1 MRRIYLLYRSC
12 PVLEFLS
19 PPKFASCRPAVAH
32 STWRCF
38 VEDAD
43 HSRHCLFRPAG
54 TLESSGNSARPQTWA
69 QFVAE
74 RGINQKCPRGTH

>member
-19 PPKFASCRPAVAH
+19 PPTFASCRPAVAH

-43 HSRHCLFRPAG
+43 HSRHCLFRLQPAPLNHLG
-54 TLESSGNSARPQTWA
+54 TRLDHR
-69 QFVAE
+69 
-74 RGINQKCPRGTH
+74 RGRSLSQREG